1 MSIDTSISYISE
13 RLEKLPLQNEYS
25 IYQCK
30 YESEEY
36 TNLFYTPSKTND
48 SSGEFLYK
56 DKENVLFFG
65 YDFDKLNK
73 KLDVDSPDKTL
84 STVRQNPVSD
94 KTLSTV
100 RSSSENLPAVADGNS
115 SVFDEEHENLTNI
128 AKIEEEKPS
137 KKPITLSKEIKY
149 DTTFT
154 PTFSELSPTRAN
166 VSPYKR
172 KRSSDSFGAENSP
185 FTKSCDLEVSKISG
199 TNLHSIQRTLSF
211 DDDILRWHNKT
222 PTLACN
228 FGFRHSPKS
237 RYLKRN
243 RPSIDFERHGC
254 QSQPSNFREYDI
266 NSSSISKNFRK
277 IKVVQVHSS
286 LHNISNINDIVPVK
300 EKHFDDSITA
310 DTSKA
315 HYRSSEHVFKPI
327 KETS

>member
-36 TNLFYTPSKTND
+36 NNLFYTPSKAND
-48 SSGEFLYK
+48 SPGELLCK

-65 YDFDKLNK
+65 YDFDRLNK
-73 KLDVDSPDKTL
+73 KLDVDL
-84 STVRQNPVSD
+84 SD

-100 RSSSENLPAVADGNS
+100 RSSSEKLPAVTDGNS
-115 SVFDEEHENLTNI
+115 SVFDEDHLTNI
-128 AKIEEEKPS
+128 AKIEKEKPS
-137 KKPITLSKEIKY
+137 KKPKTLSKEIKY
-149 DTTFT
+149 DATFT

-172 KRSSDSFGAENSP
+172 KRSSDSSGAENSP
-185 FTKSCDLEVSKISG
+185 FTKSCDLEVSKISC

-211 DDDILRWHNKT
+211 DDDILRWHSKT

-266 NSSSISKNFRK
+266 NSGSISKNFRK
-277 IKVVQVHSS
+277 VKVVQVHSS
-286 LHNISNINDIVPVK
+286 LHNISNINDTVK
-300 EKHFDDSITA
+300 EKHSDNSITA

-327 KETS
+327 KGTS

>member
-13 RLEKLPLQNEYS
+13 RLEKLPLQNEYR
-25 IYQCK
+25 IYQQCK

-48 SSGEFLYK
+48 SPGGFLYK

-73 KLDVDSPDKTL
+73 KLDVDL
-84 STVRQNPVSD
+84 SKKIP
-94 KTLSTV
+94 STV
-100 RSSSENLPAVADGNS
+100 RSSSENVPAVPDSNLL
-115 SVFDEEHENLTNI
+115 VFDEEHEDLTNI
-128 AKIEEEKPS
+128 TKIEKEKPS
-137 KKPITLSKEIKY
+137 KKPIPLSKEIKH
-149 DTTFT
+149 DTKFT

-172 KRSSDSFGAENSP
+172 KRPSDSFGAENSP
-185 FTKSCDLEVSKISG
+185 YTKSCDLEVSKISC
-199 TNLHSIQRTLSF
+199 TNFHSIQRTLSF
-211 DDDILRWHNKT
+211 DDDILRWNNKT
-222 PTLACN
+222 PTSACS
-228 FGFRHSPKS
+228 FGSRHSPKS

-266 NSSSISKNFRK
+266 NSGSIIKNFRK
-277 IKVVQVHSS
+277 VKVVQVHSS
-286 LHNISNINDIVPVK
+286 LHNISNIDDTAAPVK
-300 EKHFDDSITA
+300 EKHFDNSITV